1 MTRIAAATTLLICAI
16 ISASSPALS
25 QSSAADRGCFPWQVW
40 RNGQCVAKQVQ
51 EPPPLPPSASAA
63 PDAPPAAAPPAPPA
77 PPPPVVASPCL
88 DGRYRD
94 STGECVCPAGM
105 RADAANGRCLPE
117 VITRARETTQT
128 PETFVCDGG
137 SVTNGNC
144 VCPSGFSLMLKA
156 GHTGGVCARTG
167 AESCLG
173 GQLTADGKC
182 QCNGQVTMS
191 GETYLLEYSNGK
203 CLPMRC
209 PVTALLRNGKCGPTP
224 PATAPELASE
234 PQREQRRPARE
245 ARDTR
250 EDSDEGE
257 HGRRCGRGMVMT
269 RNGCVRVHHHRN
281 LHDLYRRYYR
291 YY

>member
-1 MTRIAAATTLLICAI
+1 MTRITAAIALLTWAI

-25 QSSAADRGCFPWQVW
+25 QSSATDHGCFPWQVW
-40 RNGQCVAKQVQ
+40 RNGQCVAKQAQ
-51 EPPPLPPSASAA
+51 EPPPLPPAASDTPSAS
-63 PDAPPAAAPPAPPA
+63 AAPPAPPA

-94 STGECVCPAGM
+94 SAGACVCPAGTH
-105 RADAANGRCLPE
+105 ADAANVRCLPE
-117 VITRARETTQT
+117 VITRARETTQA

-137 SVTNGNC
+137 SVSNGNC
-144 VCPSGFSLMLKA
+144 VCPSGFSLMPKA
-156 GHTGGVCARTG
+156 GQTGGVCARTG

-173 GQLTADGKC
+173 GQLTADGNC

-191 GETYLLEYSNGK
+191 GEVYLLEYSNGK

-209 PVTALLRNGKCGPTP
+209 PVTALLRDGKCGPNP
-224 PATAPELASE
+224 SATAPELASE
-234 PQREQRRPARE
+234 PQREPRRRARE
-245 ARDTR
+245 TRDAR
-250 EDSDEGE
+250 EDSDEDGY
-257 HGRRCGRGMVMT
+257 GRCGRGMVMT
-269 RNGCVRVHHHRN
+269 RHGCVRVHHHRN